1 MDMNKLNGIE
11 TRFLDALQRTYAVY
25 LSMDHGSRS
34 PRKAEVL
41 VLWIKKELKAVL
53 GNKYTVTSMYDG
65 TPGSPVEPVT
75 GKYYNKNVNISVSRD
90 GKDVGIINVS
100 FVNSSLGKN
109 ANNYIEGQLGL
120 IANLRSNNIVFGSL
134 FCLTNPV
141 PEYEEDAGG
150 NMICKKIEYINND
163 YIKTYHTLVSERPK
177 PLHAPDVQGICI
189 VNSDVTIGRDRT
201 ATTIPILA
209 TRQDLSQ
216 PNAAN
221 LNTTN
226 LGIVFNEMDIKTFF
240 TNFAKKVEAKSQ
252 QSRLRKFFNCF
263 LQKIIDVCHF
273 FKK

>member
-1 MDMNKLNGIE
+1 MDMNKLNGID
-11 TRFLDALQRTYAVY
+11 TRFLAALQRTYAVY
-25 LSMDHGSRS
+25 LSMNHGSRS
-34 PRKAEVL
+34 PKKPEVL
-41 VLWIKKELKAVL
+41 VTWIKQELEAVL
-53 GNKYTVTSMYDG
+53 GNKYTVTSMYEIPKPD
-65 TPGSPVEPVT
+65 PVK
-75 GKYYNKNVNISVSRD
+75 GRYYDKNVNISVSRD
-90 GKDVGIINVS
+90 GKDVGIIDVG

-109 ANNYIEGQLGL
+109 TNNYIGGQLGL

-150 NMICKKIEYINND
+150 NMICKKLDYINND
-163 YIKTYHTLVSERPK
+163 DIKTYHTLVSERPK

-189 VNSDVTIGRDRT
+189 VNSDVIIGRDRT

-226 LGIVFNEMDIKTFF
+226 LDIVFNEMDIKTFF